1 MWRDP
6 AAGGADAHPATVL
19 SVAKPWEEPGAAR
32 LRPVRVVAVLG
43 VPGSGKSTQARLVAA
58 ELGGVARSVGDWVR
72 ARAAAGDR
80 AAAET
85 VHTGQAIPP
94 ALYRA
99 FLDDGAWPALLV
111 LDGSPRDEH
120 HVAVLADAVATR
132 GPQVTGVLLDLP
144 ADRAAARVAGRRST
158 RPDDAGPVAAARVAG
173 QAAALAGL
181 VTAFRARWPLTVVD
195 ATAPPAAVT
204 ARILRSA
211 AAPGPG
217 CPPGAGRSS

>member
-1 MWRDP
+1 M
-6 AAGGADAHPATVL
+6 
-19 SVAKPWEEPGAAR
+19 
-32 LRPVRVVAVLG
+32 RVVAVLG
-43 VPGSGKSTQARLVAA
+43 VPGSGKSTQARVVAA

-80 AAAET
+80 SARET
-85 VHTGQAIPP
+85 VHTGQPIPP

-99 FLDDGAWPALLV
+99 FLADGDRPALLV

-120 HVAVLADAVATR
+120 HVAVLAAALPAGTEV
-132 GPQVTGVLLDLP
+132 VGVLLDLP
-144 ADRAAARVAGRRST
+144 ADRAAGRVAGRRST

-181 VTAFRARWPLTVVD
+181 VAAFRARWPLTVVD
-195 ATAPPAAVT
+195 ATADPATVT
-204 ARILRSA
+204 ARIRRSL
-211 AAPGPG
+211 PPPRPG